1 MYGHRRNGVT
11 RYATPLTS
19 TDDVLSPRVAGGEA
33 AVDERGSSPPLH
45 SARRPLMSCA
55 FPLGSA
61 DEVFSRVVLC
71 HLHGHHLAMFFLLVE
86 VFSHVVLCYLHGR
99 QLAMSLQVEVF
110 SPVVLCHL
118 HGRHLM
124 VCSHPMYHSAGCHLS
139 RCSRP
144 CSLPRW
150 TSFGDVPS
158 SCHLLKYSDA
168 TVVVYHLHGHHRP

>member
-1 MYGHRRNGVT
+1 MLYADRRNGVT

-19 TDDVLSPRVAGGEA
+19 TDDLLSPTVAGGET

-45 SARRPLMSCA
+45 FARRPLVSCA

-71 HLHGHHLAMFFLLVE
+71 HLHGHHLAMFFLLIEVFSHVVLCHLHGCHLVMFLLFVE
-86 VFSHVVLCYLHGR
+86 VFSHVVLCYLHER
-99 QLAMSLQVEVF
+99 HSAIFLLVEVF
-110 SPVVLCHL
+110 SRVVLCHL

-124 VCSHPMYHSAGCHLS
+124 VCSHQMYHSAGCHLT

-144 CSLPRW
+144 LFSAI
-150 TSFGDVPS
+150 SMDVIW
-158 SCHLLKYSDA
+158 
-168 TVVVYHLHGHHRP
+168 